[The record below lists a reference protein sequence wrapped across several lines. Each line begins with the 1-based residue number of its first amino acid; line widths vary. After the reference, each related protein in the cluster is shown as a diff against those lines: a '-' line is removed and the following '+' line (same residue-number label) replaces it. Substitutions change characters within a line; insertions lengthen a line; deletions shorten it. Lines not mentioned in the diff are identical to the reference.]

1 MLYEGIIEN
10 MIRNEYLAGWSNF
23 VHKFFYNMKETK

>member
-10 MIRNEYLAGWSNF
+10 MIRNGYLAGWSNF
-23 VHKFFYNMKETK
+23 VHKFFYNTKETK